1 MMHLLKPK
9 ERYVEIEPGSMPVEQ
24 KHADKV
30 RAAIAKLGE
39 KWCLAKTRKEQ
50 IEQLK
55 AEGADLV

>member
-1 MMHLLKPK
+1 MRFLKVK
-9 ERYVEIEPGSMPVEQ
+9 EQYVEIEPGTMPVEE

-30 RAAIAKLGE
+30 RAAIAKLGD